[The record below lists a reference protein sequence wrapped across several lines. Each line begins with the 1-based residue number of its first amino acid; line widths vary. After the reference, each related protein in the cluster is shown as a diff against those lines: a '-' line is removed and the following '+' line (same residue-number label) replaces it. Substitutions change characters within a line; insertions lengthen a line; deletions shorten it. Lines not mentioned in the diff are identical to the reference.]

1 MTIYE
6 ALEAIK
12 SSVYGKDMRAAIYDA
27 IKELNN
33 RSSLSVELTQA
44 EYDLLPVEEKYNG
57 NEYFITD
64 KGLIIKNDIQY
75 GGGGGGMASSLKAKP
90 RSVTT
95 TEYGTIT
102 EINQ

>member
-27 IKELNN
+27 IKELSN
-33 RSSLSVELTQA
+33 RSSVSVELTQA
-44 EYDLLPVEEKYNG
+44 EYDLLPVADKYNG

-64 KGLIIKNDIQY
+64 KGLIIKNEINY
-75 GGGGGGMASSLKAKP
+75 GGGGGTASSLKAKP
-90 RSVTT
+90 VSITT
-95 TEYGTIT
+95 AEYG
-102 EINQ
+102 EIIQVNE

>member
-6 ALEAIK
+6 ALEVIK

-27 IKELNN
+27 IKELNS
-33 RSSLSVELTQA
+33 RVSLSVELTQE
-44 EYDLLPVEEKYNG
+44 EYDLLPEVDKFNG

-64 KGLIIKNDIQY
+64 KKTIIKNGIQY
-75 GGGGGGMASSLKAKP
+75 GGGGGTASSLKAKP

-95 TEYGTIT
+95 TEYGTIIQVN
-102 EINQ
+102 E